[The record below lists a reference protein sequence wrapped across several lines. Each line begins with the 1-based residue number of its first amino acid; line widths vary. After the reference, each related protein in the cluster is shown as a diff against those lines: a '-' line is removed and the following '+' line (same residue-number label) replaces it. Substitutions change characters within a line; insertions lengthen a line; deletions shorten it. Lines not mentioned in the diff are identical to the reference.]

1 MINLAKRLTENQKN
15 QILDAFKNGF
25 DLDTLSV
32 KFDFTKFTISRN
44 LKKALGETEFK
55 KLVKKNKTLQNIE
68 HLKVDKTLESKLLKD
83 KENISQR
90 QEKLESKTSE
100 QIFSNEISFMEI
112 APMDYE
118 IDNSVQKDLSSI
130 PLDSYD
136 LPNIVYMVIDKK
148 IELQTKSLRDY
159 PDWQFLSEE
168 ELNRKT
174 IEIYHDLRIAKK
186 NCSKDEK
193 VIKVQNTKVFKIV
206 APILLSKG
214 ISRIVSD
221 KNLIAI

>member
-1 MINLAKRLTENQKN
+1 MNLAKRLTENQKN

-32 KFDFTKFTISRN
+32 KFEFTKFTISRN

-68 HLKVDKTLESKLLKD
+68 HLKVDKTLESKTLED

-90 QEKLESKTSE
+90 EEKLESKASE

-112 APMDYE
+112 APIDYE
-118 IDNSVQKDLSSI
+118 IDNAVQKDLSSI
-130 PLDSYD
+130 PLDSYE

-193 VIKVQNTKVFKIV
+193 VIKVPNTKVFKIV